1 MKQILSF
8 VKNFSFFSLLLR
20 IFDYFISLKT
30 INSKNFSDEK
40 SFFVNFMYFIGLM
53 HLSLY
58 FSLKNLLTI
67 IQIVMFETMDEE
79 IIILGFLNYLN

>member
-1 MKQILSF
+1 VKQILSF
-8 VKNFSFFSLLLR
+8 VNHFSVFSLLLR

-40 SFFVNFMYFIGLM
+40 SFFVNFMYFISLM

>member
-20 IFDYFISLKT
+20 IFDYFINLKT

-40 SFFVNFMYFIGLM
+40 SFFVNFMYFIDLM

-67 IQIVMFETMDEE
+67 IQIVMLETMDEE